1 MAADANAPTKPR
13 HVPDNPYHEEKE
25 TTVYAIGRGFSLI
38 IIVVFFALVLT
49 PVVLDHLRRS
59 SHEENGAP
67 YAKRRAFWYEVFNP
81 PSFDPNQ
88 PNPEKKKIVSHLRW
102 LERGLDQA
110 EYAVAMRQNTQQW
123 MITQFAEGSQ
133 KVFVGWDDW
142 LFYNADLKALT
153 GYGPVKPEPFSV
165 MKDPELAKLPNA
177 GACIVEYAAQL
188 KERGI
193 KLLFVPVPLKPM
205 LYSSKVAPKLDV
217 KSISHPDA
225 AKFYDSL
232 RQQGVDVLDLTE
244 DFVKFRNT
252 PKSYFYLE
260 STSDNRA
267 VAQRSFEETK
277 EKEDVFLLQDT
288 HWTPEAMRV
297 AAERVATHVKKNYAD
312 SFRPMARTITIA
324 DGVYRKSM
332 GDLVK
337 LLDVR
342 HPDELFTEEE
352 HFLRVVGEGTEDK
365 YAPMVLLGD
374 SFVNIFDDPSI
385 GFGDPN
391 APEKRI
397 RAGFAQ
403 HLGLLLNQ
411 PLDVIAQNGR
421 GSTGVR
427 REFARRYDDEV
438 RAKKLV
444 IWVIAARDVLLSR
457 TAAHQSN
464 IEWDFVKFNPNKGPD
479 ALDSSTPSTAPA
491 TATGNIIVEAT
502 LNEKSA
508 NQDSVGTPYRD
519 ALHAAVY
526 DVGSVVEG
534 ALDAKQIVGIQWTF
548 KDKVMQPTAS
558 FTVGKKYKLTLVPWD
573 GRKELHGLN
582 LQDDTSAFDAPRFFV
597 EKAEEV
603 R

>member
-1 MAADANAPTKPR
+1 MAADAPTSPR
-13 HVPDNPYHEEKE
+13 HVPDNPYPEEKE
-25 TTVYAIGRGFSLI
+25 TTVYAINRGFCAV
-38 IIVVFFALVLT
+38 IIVIFFALVLT

-59 SHEENGAP
+59 SHEENGAA
-67 YAKRRAFWYEVFNP
+67 YAKRRAFWYEVFSP

-110 EYAVAMRQNTQQW
+110 DYAVAMRQNTQQW
-123 MITQFAEGSQ
+123 LIDKFAEGSQ
-133 KVFVGWDDW
+133 KVYIGWNGW

-165 MKDPELAKLPNA
+165 MKDPELAKLPTA
-177 GACIVEYAAQL
+177 AACITEFAAQL
-188 KERGI
+188 KERDI
-193 KLLFVPVPLKPM
+193 QLLFVPVPLKPM
-205 LYSSKVAPKLDV
+205 LYSSEVATSLEV
-217 KSISHPDA
+217 KSITHPDA

-252 PKSYFYLE
+252 PKNFYFLE
-260 STSDNRA
+260 STAANRDIA
-267 VAQRSFEETK
+267 RKSFEQTQ
-277 EKEDVFLLQDT
+277 EKEDAFLLQDT
-288 HWTPEAMRV
+288 HWTPDAMRM
-297 AAERVATHVKKNYAD
+297 AAEKVADHVKQKYPNA
-312 SFRPMARTITIA
+312 FRPMARTITSA
-324 DGVYRKSM
+324 DGVYRDSM

-337 LLDVR
+337 LLDLKN
-342 HPDELFTEEE
+342 PKSLFGEEE
-352 HFLRVVGEGTEDK
+352 QFLRVVGDGTEDK

-374 SFVNIFDDPSI
+374 SFANIFDDPSI
-385 GFGDPN
+385 GFGDPD

-403 HLGLLLNQ
+403 HLSLLLNQ
-411 PLDVIAQNGR
+411 PLDVIAQNGK
-421 GSTGVR
+421 GATGVR
-427 REFARRYDDEV
+427 REFARRHDDQV
-438 RAKKLV
+438 RGKKLV

-457 TAAHQSN
+457 TAAHQAN
-464 IEWDFVKFNPNKGPD
+464 IEWDVVKFNPNKSPD
-479 ALDSSTPSTAPA
+479 ALETSPVAATSS
-491 TATGNIIVEAT
+491 NIVVEAS
-502 LNEKSA
+502 LSEKSA
-508 NQDSVGTPYRD
+508 NQDPVGTPYRD

-526 DVGSVVEG
+526 DVTSVGEG
-534 ALDAKQIVGIQWTF
+534 ELAAKQIVGIQWTF

-582 LQDDTSAFDAPRFFV
+582 LQDDTVAFDAPRFYV

-603 R
+603 K